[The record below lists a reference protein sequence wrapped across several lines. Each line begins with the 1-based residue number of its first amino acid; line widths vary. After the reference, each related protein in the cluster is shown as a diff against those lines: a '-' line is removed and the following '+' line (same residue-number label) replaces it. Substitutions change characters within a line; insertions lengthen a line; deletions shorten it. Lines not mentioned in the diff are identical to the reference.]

1 MTTIS
6 DDEDLLI
13 LSDDD
18 NNSDKLVIED
28 SSSNEDLELSNE
40 ELLTFDGLDLQDTDK
55 SEEILE
61 KNDFTTNSEDSLDL
75 FSTTN
80 IDNNSQEQKEE
91 TVFTAPILVSNN
103 VSVWTM
109 EDILSRAM
117 SELDLRSQTI
127 ANDKKNEESNIADLE
142 KQIKLLEANV
152 KLANEKVS
160 ALDLELAMIAKNEKA
175 LEKMKETN
183 VVSETLPNKKN
194 KY

>member
-55 SEEILE
+55 SEETLE

-103 VSVWTM
+103 VSV
-109 EDILSRAM
+109 
-117 SELDLRSQTI
+117 
-127 ANDKKNEESNIADLE
+127 
-142 KQIKLLEANV
+142 
-152 KLANEKVS
+152 
-160 ALDLELAMIAKNEKA
+160 
-175 LEKMKETN
+175 
-183 VVSETLPNKKN
+183 
-194 KY
+194 

>member
-1 MTTIS
+1 
-6 DDEDLLI
+6 
-13 LSDDD
+13 
-18 NNSDKLVIED
+18 
-28 SSSNEDLELSNE
+28 
-40 ELLTFDGLDLQDTDK
+40 
-55 SEEILE
+55 
-61 KNDFTTNSEDSLDL
+61 
-75 FSTTN
+75 
-80 IDNNSQEQKEE
+80 
-91 TVFTAPILVSNN
+91 
-103 VSVWTM
+103 M

-183 VVSETLPNKKN
+183 VVNETLPNKKN